1 MIKNFLVSLILCL
14 FLACIAVAQDKT
26 PLEKRVEDVI
36 GLFSKT
42 PDKYEEIFDKEF
54 LKEVSKDQLT
64 ELFTKSFDQLGRC
77 IKINRLVSEQ
87 PGVNKFELIFEK
99 GFSAQMTIIVD
110 SKQPYYITGLSL
122 DPATPIAENLN
133 AIVEELKKFP
143 GETSFIAAKLKDG
156 KLQTLASHNAD
167 KPLAI
172 GSTFKLY
179 ILSELLRSIKAGE
192 HKWTEVVN
200 LQEDSRSLPSGM
212 LQKWPVGS
220 PITLHTLVSLM
231 ISISDNTATDQLI
244 KFLGREKIEKMLTAA
259 GNTKPELNIPFL
271 KTIEMSKLKLEPSGK
286 MADIYIAKDA
296 NARREM
302 LNNDVSKIDK
312 QNLKSFSKPLYID
325 KLEWFASAN
334 DLARLL
340 NYLREQTESEETK
353 TARGVLAINPG
364 INISEKDWPYV
375 GYKGGSEPG
384 VLNLTYLLQSSKGE
398 WFFLSL
404 GWNNVNAPLD
414 QNKLIKITKS
424 SIDLLKNSQ

>member
-14 FLACIAVAQDKT
+14 FLACLAIAQDKT

-54 LKEVSKDQLT
+54 LKQVSKDQLT
-64 ELFTKSFDQLGRC
+64 ELFTNSFDQLGRC
-77 IKINRLVSEQ
+77 IKTNSLPSEQ
-87 PGVNKFELIFEK
+87 PGINKFELIFEK
-99 GFSAQMTIIVD
+99 GFSVQMTLVVD
-110 SKQPYYITGLSL
+110 SKQPYYITGLFL
-122 DPATPIAENLN
+122 GEPILIAANLN

-179 ILSELLRSIKAGE
+179 ILSELVRSIKAGE
-192 HKWTEVVN
+192 HKWNEITV
-200 LQEDSRSLPSGM
+200 LQEDSMSLPSGM
-212 LQKWPVGS
+212 LQKWPIGS
-220 PITLHTLVSLM
+220 PVTLHTLASLM
-231 ISISDNTATDQLI
+231 ISISDNTATDHLI
-244 KFLGREKIEKMLTAA
+244 KFLGREKIEKMLTIT
-259 GNTKPELNIPFL
+259 GNAKAELSIPFL
-271 KTIEMSKLKLEPSGK
+271 KTSEFFKLKLEPSGK
-286 MADIYIAKDA
+286 IADIYIAKDT

-302 LNNDVSKIDK
+302 LNNEVSKIDK
-312 QNLKSFSKPLYID
+312 QSLKSFPKPLYID

-353 TARGVLAINPG
+353 PARGILAINRG

-375 GYKGGSEPG
+375 AFKGGSEPG
-384 VLNLTYLLQSSKGE
+384 VLNFTYLLQSKTGE
-398 WFFLSL
+398 CFFLSL
-404 GWNNVNAPLD
+404 GWNNTNAAVEE
-414 QNKLIKITKS
+414 NKLIEITKR

>member
-1 MIKNFLVSLILCL
+1 MLKKIITSIILCL

-42 PDKYEEIFDKEF
+42 PGKYEEIFDKEF
-54 LKEVSKDQLT
+54 LKQVSKDQLT
-64 ELFTKSFDQLGRC
+64 ELFTNSFDQLGRC
-77 IKINRLVSEQ
+77 IKTNRLASEQ
-87 PGVNKFELIFEK
+87 PGIDKLELIFEK
-99 GFSAQMTIIVD
+99 GFSVQLTIVVD

-122 DPATPIAENLN
+122 GESIPIAANLN

-179 ILSELLRSIKAGE
+179 ILSELVRSIKAGE
-192 HKWTEVVN
+192 HKWTDIVN
-200 LQEDSRSLPSGM
+200 LQEDSISLPSGM

-220 PITLHTLVSLM
+220 PVTLHTLASLM
-231 ISISDNTATDQLI
+231 ISISDNTATDHLI
-244 KFLGREKIEKMLTAA
+244 KFLGREKIEKMLTVT
-259 GNTKPELNIPFL
+259 GNAKAELTIPFL
-271 KTIEMSKLKLEPSGK
+271 KTNEMFKLKLESSGK
-286 MADIYIAKDA
+286 MADIYIAKDTK
-296 NARREM
+296 ARREM
-302 LNNDVSKIDK
+302 LNNEVSKVDK
-312 QNLKSFSKPLYID
+312 QSLKPFSKPLYID

-334 DLARLL
+334 DLACLL

-353 TARGVLAINPG
+353 AARGVLAINRG
-364 INISEKDWPYV
+364 IEISEKDWPYV
-375 GYKGGSEPG
+375 GFKGGSEPG
-384 VLNLTYLLQSSKGE
+384 VLNLTYLLQSTKGE

-404 GWNNVNAPLD
+404 GWNNANAPVD
-414 QNKLIKITKS
+414 QNKLVGIAKS
-424 SIDLLKNSQ
+424 SIDLLKTAQ